1 MRMSGKRA
9 CRQRTQVQRP
19 PVKNVPGIP
28 HSRSCALSVIALS
41 FKIELIGFLVY
52 GLGIINI
59 LILYL
64 IMRKKLRGDKQP
76 KATLLISGKAWI
88 LIQVKSMHITTS

>member
-9 CRQRTQVQRP
+9 YRQRTQVQRP

-28 HSRSCALSVIALS
+28 HSRSCASSVIALS
-41 FKIELIGFLVY
+41 FKIELTGFLVY

-59 LILYL
+59 YFISNYEEK
-64 IMRKKLRGDKQP
+64 IRGDKQP

-88 LIQVKSMHITTS
+88 LTQVKSMHITTS